1 MRSSLKHCHEPDVGK
16 DCRSL
21 TAPEKHAYVSAVPCS
36 TAHPRSTPAYTSQ
49 IPGAFGITHSMAEL
63 MVGVAATG
71 SRGPGDGF
79 CRLPGRLM
87 RAQRTSAGYM
97 QPRVWSDVL

>member
-21 TAPEKHAYVSAVPCS
+21 TAPEKHAYVSA
-36 TAHPRSTPAYTSQ
+36 

-87 RAQRTSAGYM
+87 RAQR
-97 QPRVWSDVL
+97 